1 MNIKNRAKVFGIGA
15 AAALVLAVAPAANAQ
30 SCSTATIKGVF
41 ARTDNGWVIGQN
53 GTAMPLAG
61 ISLMTFD
68 GNGRWTST
76 GTGKLNGNVSEST
89 SSGTYTVNPDC
100 TGSYEPDT
108 APAGRTGKAN
118 LVVVLEGKE
127 IQILPMDPG
136 SSILC
141 NAKKVA
147 DR

>member
-1 MNIKNRAKVFGIGA
+1 MKLSISAKVFGIGA
-15 AAALVLAVAPAANAQ
+15 VAVLVLGVAPSANAQ

-53 GTAMPLAG
+53 GAAMPLTG
-61 ISLMTFD
+61 ISVMTFD
-68 GNGRWTST
+68 GNGKWTST
-76 GTGKLNGNVSEST
+76 GYGKLNGTPSEST

-100 TGSYEPDT
+100 TGSYEPDV
-108 APAGRTGKAN
+108 APPGRTGKAN

-127 IQILPMDPG
+127 NQILPMDTG

>member
-1 MNIKNRAKVFGIGA
+1 MKLRDRAKLFGYSAIAVF
-15 AAALVLAVAPAANAQ
+15 VLAVAPSANAQ

-41 ARTDNGWVIGQN
+41 ARTDNGWVIQN
-53 GTAMPLAG
+53 GVAIPLTG
-61 ISLMTFD
+61 ISVMTFD
-68 GNGRWTST
+68 GNGKWTAVGS
-76 GTGKLNGNVSEST
+76 GKLNGAVSEST
-89 SSGTYTVNPDC
+89 GSGTYTVNPDC
-100 TGSYEPDT
+100 TGSYEPDV
-108 APAGRTGKAN
+108 APPGRTGKAN

-127 IQILPMDPG
+127 IHILPMDPG